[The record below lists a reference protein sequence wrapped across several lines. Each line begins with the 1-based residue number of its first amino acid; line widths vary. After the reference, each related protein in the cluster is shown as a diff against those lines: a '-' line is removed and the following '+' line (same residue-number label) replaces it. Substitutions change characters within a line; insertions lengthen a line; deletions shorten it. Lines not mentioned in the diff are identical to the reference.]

1 MRLELQA
8 DLDDVEG
15 RDDEARY
22 QARYG
27 AGRDDLKTGALRLV
41 LVGAPSRGLLWEGAY
56 LIFELLYFGR
66 HA

>member
-22 QARYG
+22 QAGYG
-27 AGRDDLKTGALRLV
+27 SGRDDLETGALGFVSAR
-41 LVGAPSRGLLWEGAY
+41 APS
-56 LIFELLYFGR
+56 
-66 HA
+66 